1 MNTLM
6 QPMIDS
12 AVKMSLEVWRLQHEI
27 QEQALLRQ
35 IAVLEA
41 QVAALSGANRSA

>member
-12 AVKMSLEVWRLQHEI
+12 AVRMSLEVWRLQHEM
-27 QEQALLRQ
+27 QVQALLHQ
-35 IAVLEA
+35 IQMLES
-41 QVAALSGANRSA
+41 QVAALSNANRSQ